1 MGLGGLCSSLTSMEI
16 LQRVF
21 MEPEK
26 VGKDRNFEVL
36 TEDWKKRQFGGGG
49 AGSVEDSQ
57 ENLFVQG
64 DSWEGIR
71 LNVTEPGAGQGGGME
86 TVQKAKVI

>member
-49 AGSVEDSQ
+49 
-57 ENLFVQG
+57 
-64 DSWEGIR
+64 
-71 LNVTEPGAGQGGGME
+71 GGGE
-86 TVQKAKVI
+86 C

>member
-49 AGSVEDSQ
+49 VRGVLRTARKTCLCRVTVGKGS
-57 ENLFVQG
+57 G
-64 DSWEGIR
+64 
-71 LNVTEPGAGQGGGME
+71 
-86 TVQKAKVI
+86 

>member
-21 MEPEK
+21 MEPEE

-36 TEDWKKRQFGGGG
+36 TEDWKKREFGGV
-49 AGSVEDSQ
+49 GSGEDSQ
-57 ENLFVQG
+57 ENLLC
-64 DSWEGIR
+64 R
-71 LNVTEPGAGQGGGME
+71 VTVGKGSG
-86 TVQKAKVI
+86 